1 MTSLPRF
8 SVENPILVNLAM
20 MAMLVGGAFSGLTL
34 VREMFPESRPNRV
47 LVTTQYPG
55 ATPTETEKGITLK
68 IEEKI
73 KDIDGVET
81 LYSTINEGASTIIA
95 ELESGFDDVDQAV
108 TDIKSAIDTI
118 PSDDFPT
125 EALETQV
132 AKFDPKWPVLSVALY
147 GNLDDRRLK
156 DLGDRLKREI
166 LELPGVTDV
175 RLNGTR
181 KDEISIEVSP
191 GKLAEYNLSFLD
203 VARAV
208 TESNLDLPGG
218 QLRTKGANVAV
229 RTLGETDIGA
239 ELVDTVIFSDSAGK
253 TVRVNDVAT
262 IVDGFEDVD
271 VIGQFDGQSSVDVVV
286 YKTADQDAIEIAGL
300 VRAMVA
306 GKSGEPLSRS
316 LTQRFVS
323 LFTGRDDLATAYEL
337 GAKQQYPSDVNVAI
351 HNDLS
356 VFIEGRLELLT
367 RNGFWGL
374 VLVTLCLLLFLHWRV
389 ALWVMMGLVL
399 AVAGSLI
406 CMQLLGQ
413 SLNLITMLGLI
424 IVLGLL
430 VDDAIIVA
438 EHIYSKIEKG
448 VEPKLAAI
456 SAGEEVSWPVTCT
469 VMTTVITFIPLMYM
483 DGQIGDWIGVLPV
496 VVSIALT
503 VSLLESLAILP
514 SHLAHGLHI
523 PQKAS
528 HHNSGIGQRN
538 GLSKGWRSLTRRLR
552 YIQQLYFQEKL
563 SAVYEKLLR
572 LAVSYRYVTTAA
584 LVFLL
589 IVTLGLVV
597 SGRVPY
603 VLIQSM
609 DSETVVANL
618 EMHVGTPIEQTVEA
632 ADIIERA
639 ALGLPE
645 LKNMYTLVGMRV
657 SNDLMLSAPQSHLSQ
672 VFIELVPSEDRNRTS
687 QDIVN
692 FLREKAGVIAGVD
705 RLNFDS
711 IQGGPGG
718 APFHLEISGDSLE
731 ALGAAAEEVKIQLTT
746 YDGVSDIV
754 DDFDSGRREVQVE
767 LFDSARA
774 LGLTTES
781 LATQVRAAFYG
792 YEANKVQR
800 GTEDVKIMVR
810 YLPEYRR
817 HIYDIETMRI
827 KTPSGDLVPF
837 TEVARLTEGI
847 GYASIRRK
855 DQRRTV
861 TVTADVDSDISTPDD
876 IIAAI
881 SQSLPALAEQYPDV
895 RFEFGGQKLE
905 TQRTF
910 GSLKKDFM
918 IASLMIYIILAG
930 LFKSYIQPLI
940 VMSVIPFGMIGAVAG
955 HLFMGFPFTML
966 SAIGLVALTGIVV
979 NDSLVLVVFVN
990 RRLAEGTP
998 IEEAVIESGKSR
1010 LRPILLTSMTTVFG
1024 IAPLLMERSFQA
1036 KFLIPM
1042 ALSIASGLAFATV
1055 LTLVAVP
1062 SFYLIIEDIKRISF
1076 RAWFWLSG
1084 KGPSPAT
1091 SNVS

>member
-20 MAMLVGGAFSGLTL
+20 MAMLIGGAFSGSTL

-73 KDIDGVET
+73 KDVEGVRT
-81 LYSTINEGASTIIA
+81 LYSTINEGVSTIVA
-95 ELESGFDDVDQAV
+95 ELESGFDEVDQVV
-108 TDIKSAIDTI
+108 TDIKSAIDNI
-118 PSDDFPT
+118 PTDDFPA
-125 EALETQV
+125 EALQTQV

-147 GNLDDRRLK
+147 GDLGDRKLK
-156 DLGDRLKREI
+156 NLGDRLKREI

-181 KDEISIEVSP
+181 KDEISIELSP

-203 VARAV
+203 VAQAV
-208 TESNLDLPGG
+208 RESNLDLPGG
-218 QLRTKGANVAV
+218 QLRTEGANVAV
-229 RTLGETDIGA
+229 RTLGETDISE
-239 ELVDTVIFSDSAGK
+239 ELADIVIFSDASGRM
-253 TVRVNDVAT
+253 VRIKDVAIIT
-262 IVDGFEDVD
+262 DGFEDVD
-271 VIGQFDGQSSVDVVV
+271 ILGLYDGHASVDVVV
-286 YKTADQDAIEIAGL
+286 YKTEAQDAIEIASM

-306 GKSGEPLSRS
+306 GKTGEPLTKS
-316 LTQRFVS
+316 LVQQ
-323 LFTGRDDLATAYEL
+323 FTSMLSGRDDLTTAYEL
-337 GAKQQYPSDVNVAI
+337 GKGQPYPPEVNVAI

-356 VFIEGRLELLT
+356 VFIEGRLELLS

-389 ALWVMMGLVL
+389 AIWVMMGLVL
-399 AVAGSLI
+399 AVAGSLVF
-406 CMQLLGQ
+406 MHLLGQ
-413 SLNLITMLGLI
+413 TLNLITMLGLI

-438 EHIYSKIEKG
+438 EHVYSKIEKG
-448 VEPKLAAI
+448 MEPKLAAI
-456 SAGEEVSWPVTCT
+456 SASEEVSWPVSCT
-469 VMTTVITFIPLMYM
+469 VLTTIVTFIPLMYM
-483 DGQIGDWIGVLPV
+483 EGQIGDWIGVLPV
-496 VVSIALT
+496 VVSIALA
-503 VSLLESLAILP
+503 VSLFESLAILP
-514 SHLAHGLHI
+514 SHLAHGVHI
-523 PQKAS
+523 PRTANRHKRDTT
-528 HHNSGIGQRN
+528 HDN
-538 GLSKGWRSLTRRLR
+538 GLTIGWRSLTRRLR
-552 YIQQLYFQEKL
+552 LVQKRYFQQKL
-563 SAVYEKLLR
+563 VAFYEKFLR
-572 LAVSYRYVTTAA
+572 LATSYRYVTIATLAA
-584 LVFLL
+584 ML
-589 IVTLGLVV
+589 IITVGLVA

-603 VLIQSM
+603 VLIQKM
-609 DSETVVANL
+609 DSETVVAHL
-618 EMHVGTPIEQTVEA
+618 DMRVGTPIDQTREA
-632 ADIIERA
+632 AAVIERA
-639 ALGLPE
+639 ALEFPE

-657 SNDLMLSAPQSHLSQ
+657 SDDLMLSAPQSHLSQ
-672 VFIELVPSEDRNRTS
+672 VFIELVPSENRDRTS
-687 QDIVN
+687 EDIVN
-692 FLREKAGVIAGVD
+692 MLRENTSQIAGMD
-705 RLNFDS
+705 KLKFSS

-718 APFHLEISGDSLE
+718 APFHLEISGDHLE
-731 ALGAAAEEVKIQLTT
+731 DLSAVADEIKKQLVS

-754 DDFDSGRREVQVE
+754 DDFDAGRREVQVE

-800 GTEDVKIMVR
+800 GSEDVKIMVR
-810 YLPEYRR
+810 YLPAYRR

-827 KTPSGDLVPF
+827 KTPSGALVPF
-837 TEVARLTEGI
+837 TEVARLTEGT
-847 GYASIRRK
+847 GFASIRRK

-861 TVTADVDSDISTPDD
+861 TVTADVNSDITPPDN

-881 SQSLPALAEQYPDV
+881 SQTLPDLSERYPDV

-910 GSLKKDFM
+910 SSLKKDFL

-930 LFKSYIQPLI
+930 LFKSYVQPLI
-940 VMSVIPFGMIGAVAG
+940 VMSVIPFGAIGAVIG
-955 HLFMGFPFTML
+955 HLLMGFPFTML

-990 RRLAEGTP
+990 RRLAEGIP
-998 IEEAVIESGKSR
+998 IEKAVIESGKSR

-1024 IAPLLMERSFQA
+1024 VAPLLMERSFQA

-1042 ALSIASGLAFATV
+1042 ALSIAAGLAFATV
-1055 LTLVAVP
+1055 LTLIAVP
-1062 SFYLIIEDIKRISF
+1062 SLYLIIEDMKRCTRS
-1076 RAWFWLSG
+1076 AWSWLSG
-1084 KGPSPAT
+1084 SNNPTPAAT
-1091 SNVS
+1091 A

>member
-20 MAMLVGGAFSGLTL
+20 MALLVAGAFSGLTL

-55 ATPTETEKGITLK
+55 ATPAETEKGITLK

-73 KDIDGVET
+73 KDVDGVES
-81 LYSTINEGASTIIA
+81 LFSKINEGSSTIVA

-118 PSDDFPT
+118 PSEDFPA

-132 AKFDPKWPVLSVALY
+132 AKFDPKWPVLSVALF
-147 GNLDDRRLK
+147 GDLDDRRLK
-156 DLGDRLKREI
+156 ELGDQLKREI

-203 VARAV
+203 VSQAV
-208 TESNLDLPGG
+208 TDSNLDLPGG
-218 QLRTKGANVAV
+218 QLRTSGANVAV
-229 RTLGETDIGA
+229 RTLGETDIGD
-239 ELVDTVIFSDSAGK
+239 ELVDIVIFSDAAGK
-253 TVRVNDVAT
+253 TVRVKDVAT
-262 IVDGFEDVD
+262 VVDGFEDVD
-271 VIGQFDGQSSVDVVV
+271 VLGQFDGQSSVDVVV
-286 YKTADQDAIEIAGL
+286 YKTEDQDAIEIAGM

-306 GKSGEPLSRS
+306 GKAGKPISRS
-316 LTQRFVS
+316 RLQRFVS
-323 LFTGRDDLATAYEL
+323 LFSGRDDLAVAYEL
-337 GAKQQYPSDVNVAI
+337 GARQPYPSDVNVAI

-374 VLVTLCLLLFLHWRV
+374 ILVTLCLLLFLHWRV

-399 AVAGSLI
+399 AVAGSLV

-438 EHIYSKIEKG
+438 EHIYSKIEAG
-448 VEPKLAAI
+448 VEPRLAAI
-456 SAGEEVSWPVTCT
+456 TGGEEVSWPVACT

-503 VSLLESLAILP
+503 VSLVEALAILP
-514 SHLAHGLHI
+514 SHLAHGVHI
-523 PQKAS
+523 PQRVNK
-528 HHNSGIGQRN
+528 HNADTGQEN
-538 GLSKGWRSLTRRLR
+538 GFTKRWRSITRRLR
-552 YIQQLYFQEKL
+552 HIQQVYFQQKL
-563 SAVYEKLLR
+563 GVIYEKLLR
-572 LAVSYRYVTTAA
+572 LATSYRYVTTAS
-584 LVFLL
+584 LVCLL
-589 IVTLGLVV
+589 IITIGLVV

-603 VLIQSM
+603 VLIQNM
-609 DSETVVANL
+609 DSETVVANI
-618 EMHVGTPIEQTVEA
+618 EMHVGTPIGQTKLAAGAIEQA
-632 ADIIERA
+632 ARE
-639 ALGLPE
+639 LPE
-645 LKNMYTLVGMRV
+645 VKNMYTLVGMRV
-657 SNDLMLSAPQSHLSQ
+657 SDDLMPSTPQSHLSQ
-672 VFIELVPSEDRNRTS
+672 VFIELIPSEDRDHTS
-687 QDIVN
+687 QEIIN
-692 FLREKAGVIAGVD
+692 LLREKAGAIAGVD
-705 RLNFDS
+705 RLDFDS

-718 APFHLEISGDSLE
+718 APFHLEISGDRLVE
-731 ALGAAAEEVKIQLTT
+731 LGAAAEEVKKQLAI

-754 DDFDSGRREVQVE
+754 DDFDSGRREVHVE

-774 LGLTTES
+774 LGLTTAS

-792 YEANKVQR
+792 YEARKVQR

-837 TEVARLTEGI
+837 TEVARLTEGM

-861 TVTADVDSDISTPDD
+861 TVTADVESDITTSDN

-881 SQSLPALAEQYPDV
+881 SQNLPALSEQYPDV

-910 GSLKKDFM
+910 ASLKKDFM
-918 IASLMIYIILAG
+918 IALLMIYVILAG

-940 VMSVIPFGMIGAVAG
+940 VMSVIPFGMIGAVMG
-955 HLFMGFPFTML
+955 HLFMGIPFTML

-979 NDSLVLVVFVN
+979 NDSLVMVVFVN
-990 RRLAEGTP
+990 RRLAEGSP
-998 IEEAVIESGKSR
+998 IKEAVIESGKSR
-1010 LRPILLTSMTTVFG
+1010 LRPILLTSLTTVFG

-1062 SFYLIIEDIKRISF
+1062 SLYLIIEDVKGVAT
-1076 RAWFWLSG
+1076 RAWSWFRGTGSS
-1084 KGPSPAT
+1084 PST
-1091 SNVS
+1091 STSP